1 MLTPE
6 QINEIRQKAGIKT
19 ANTSTKSQQGNYA
32 GRFDY
37 LLEKPKEKSMGRK
50 VFDFFTSSSQKFGN
64 TLGTAASVIDPQTNK
79 NRDEALSSTQ
89 KQVDNYLRIAK
100 LEPDKER
107 ATKFLEAAKNLADTN
122 KIDIFNNPEYQ
133 KTAKQV
139 IGEGIGTALEVTS
152 LGTFGGTSKIPTVL
166 KPILSPAKKVLG
178 GAIDGA
184 KIGSAFGGA
193 FGVAG
198 ALQENKSTKDI
209 LKEGASGAITGGV
222 GGAVLGGGIS
232 AIGTGSSAAL
242 NRGKEFTQF
251 AKNKLGGVVEYKLQQ
266 TSRDLVKMSPTATK
280 LEARWGKNTPQFIID
295 EGILPLIDSDGKKLV
310 TKEAV
315 DALKEK
321 YSAEATLFNKVL
333 ADSGEYIS
341 LESYRKQLLNEVKS
355 KYKNKGSDVDSAEA
369 YINKEINSLKKNY
382 EGDGFAQ
389 GDDLLVRVDTFNE
402 IKSGSWSKTSSFNA
416 TQADKLQSD
425 INYQMGHVARD
436 IIEETVTDAGTK
448 QMSQRLGD
456 FISAIKVLENAE
468 GKTVPGG
475 FFGRQFAKIA
485 GTIAGSGGGLPGS
498 IIGNLTGGALADIAN
513 NPKTKTSILYKLH
526 NALNK
531 TPEGRSIIDEA
542 TAILK
547 QRGEERSARKLLEAP
562 KFIPLGSKTD
572 TSRLL
577 TQQEAQELINSYQ
590 KLEPQKLLKAPLG
603 DKTNPIILKNKE
615 RTALVPEVKKFQ
627 SAEDALKSPEMKAR
641 WAEVNKSMG
650 NKKVTKTSNNL
661 YHTTSAQNL
670 QSIAKDGLTTG
681 NKPRFEGV
689 SGKNNISFSAN
700 EKGASY
706 YGKNGDVMIRTKTSY
721 KPDDLEIDMLAGG
734 EGIYITH
741 KNIPPKFLEVKINGK
756 WQPLTD
762 IYNKAK
768 RK

>member
-19 ANTSTKSQQGNYA
+19 TTTSTNTKSQQGNYA
-32 GRFDY
+32 GRFNY
-37 LLEKPKEKSMGRK
+37 LLQEKPKEKSMGRK
-50 VFDFFTSSSQKFGN
+50 VFDFFTTSSQKFGN

-79 NRDEALSSTQ
+79 NRNEALSSTQ
-89 KQVDNYLRIAK
+89 QQVDNYIRIAK
-100 LEPDKER
+100 LEPNKER

-139 IGEGIGTALEVTS
+139 IGEGLGTVLETTALGS
-152 LGTFGGTSKIPTVL
+152 YGGASKIPTAL
-166 KPILSPAKKVLG
+166 KPVLSPAKKILT
-178 GAIDGA
+178 GALEGA
-184 KIGSAFGGA
+184 KVGGAFGGA
-193 FGVAG
+193 FGVAS
-198 ALQENKSTKDI
+198 ALQDNKSTGDI
-209 LKEGASGAITGGV
+209 LKEGATGALTGGV

-232 AIGTGSSAAL
+232 AISSGGSAVL
-242 NRGKEFTQF
+242 NRGKEFTQY
-251 AKNKLGGVVEYKLQQ
+251 AKNKLGGIVEHKLQQ
-266 TSRDLVKMSPTATK
+266 TSSELVKMSPTATK

-295 EGILPLIDSDGKKLV
+295 EGVLPLIDSDGKKLV

-321 YSAEATLFNKVL
+321 YSAEATMFNKVL
-333 ADSGEYIS
+333 ADSGEYVS
-341 LESYRKQLLNEVKS
+341 LESYRNQLLNEVKS
-355 KYKNKGSDVDSAEA
+355 KYKNKGSDVDSAIN
-369 YINKEINSLKKNY
+369 YINREIDSLKKNY
-382 EGDGFAQ
+382 RNDGFAQ

-526 NALNK
+526 NSLNK
-531 TPEGRSIIDEA
+531 TPEGRSIIEEA

-547 QRGEERSARKLLEAP
+547 QRGEERAARKLLEAP
-562 KFIPLGSKTD
+562 KFIPMGVKSD

-577 TQQEAQELINSYQ
+577 TQQEAKEL
-590 KLEPQKLLKAPLG
+590 LESFKTKEPTKLLKAPLG
-603 DKTNPIILKNKE
+603 DKTNPIILKS
-615 RTALVPEVKKFQ
+615 KK
-627 SAEDALKSPEMKAR
+627 K
-641 WAEVNKSMG
+641 
-650 NKKVTKTSNNL
+650 
-661 YHTTSAQNL
+661 
-670 QSIAKDGLTTG
+670 
-681 NKPRFEGV
+681 
-689 SGKNNISFSAN
+689 
-700 EKGASY
+700 
-706 YGKNGDVMIRTKTSY
+706 
-721 KPDDLEIDMLAGG
+721 
-734 EGIYITH
+734 
-741 KNIPPKFLEVKINGK
+741 
-756 WQPLTD
+756 
-762 IYNKAK
+762 
-768 RK
+768 

>member
-6 QINEIRQKAGIKT
+6 QINQIRQKAGIKT
-19 ANTSTKSQQGNYA
+19 ANTSSNGQQGNYA

-37 LLEKPKEKSMGRK
+37 LLQEKPKEKSMGRK
-50 VFDFFTSSSQKFGN
+50 VFDFFTSSSQKFGD
-64 TLGTAASVIDPQTNK
+64 TLGTAASVVDPQTNK
-79 NRDEALSSTQ
+79 NRDESLSSTQ
-89 KQVDNYLRIAK
+89 KQVDNYIRIAK

-107 ATKFLEAAKNLADTN
+107 ATKFLEAAKNLADTS

-139 IGEGIGTALEVTS
+139 IGEGLGTVLETTA
-152 LGTFGGTSKIPTVL
+152 LGTFGGASKIPTAL
-166 KPILSPAKKVLG
+166 KPVLSPAKKILT
-178 GAIDGA
+178 GAIEGA
-184 KIGSAFGGA
+184 KVGGVFGGV
-193 FGVAG
+193 FGGAG
-198 ALQENKSTKDI
+198 ALQDNKSTGDV
-209 LKEGASGAITGGV
+209 LKEGVKGAVTGGV
-222 GGAVLGGGIS
+222 GGAVIGGGIS
-232 AIGTGSSAAL
+232 AIGAGTSAAL

-251 AKNKLGGVVEYKLQQ
+251 AKTKLGGVVEYKLQQ

-280 LEARWGKNTPQFIID
+280 LESRWGKNTPQFIID

-310 TKEAV
+310 TKDAV

-333 ADSGEYIS
+333 SDSGEYVS
-341 LESYRKQLLNEVKS
+341 MESYRNQLLNEVKS
-355 KYKNKGSDVDSAEA
+355 KYKSKGSDVDSAIN
-369 YINKEINSLKKNY
+369 YINKEIDSLKKNY
-382 EGDGFAQ
+382 KGDGFTQ
-389 GDDLLVRVDTFNE
+389 GDDLLVRVDTFND

-475 FFGRQFAKIA
+475 FFGRQFAKVA

-526 NALNK
+526 NSLNK
-531 TPEGRSIIDEA
+531 TPEGRSIINEA

-547 QRGEERSARKLLEAP
+547 QRGEERAARKLLEAP
-562 KFIPLGSKTD
+562 KFIPANPKSD

-577 TQQEAQELINSYQ
+577 TQQEAQELLDSLKI
-590 KLEPQKLLKAPLG
+590 KEAPKLLKAPLG
-603 DKTNPIILKNKE
+603 DKTNPIILK
-615 RTALVPEVKKFQ
+615 
-627 SAEDALKSPEMKAR
+627 
-641 WAEVNKSMG
+641 
-650 NKKVTKTSNNL
+650 
-661 YHTTSAQNL
+661 Y
-670 QSIAKDGLTTG
+670 
-681 NKPRFEGV
+681 
-689 SGKNNISFSAN
+689 
-700 EKGASY
+700 
-706 YGKNGDVMIRTKTSY
+706 
-721 KPDDLEIDMLAGG
+721 
-734 EGIYITH
+734 
-741 KNIPPKFLEVKINGK
+741 
-756 WQPLTD
+756 
-762 IYNKAK
+762 
-768 RK
+768 